1 MFLIHRHR
9 DQSRSRPSCQ
19 PPEASSPTL
28 AAFLE
33 EELPQHGADRQIK
46 KVWVPVDVPLDCCL
60 ARRSLCNDWLTAT
73 PFPLG
78 AAIVQARCYFQHH
91 VLNPLIY
98 FKTGRTNSPRIHL
111 VFLLNFPMTNFI
123 ESSSE
128 QSELSSDSPRLTQ
141 ADCSNPA
148 PLPMDV
154 SNDLTGTL
162 RRNTVW
168 MSWRTF
174 YYVLRAPNMIEYKN
188 NQSAISRSTKPLK
201 IYFLK
206 DLQLSAPDS
215 ARLAS
220 TFALQHLQSSRR
232 I

>member
-1 MFLIHRHR
+1 MFRRDSCSFINYWCRIHSFFLIPHFETG
-9 DQSRSRPSCQ
+9 QVTLRP
-19 PPEASSPTL
+19 
-28 AAFLE
+28 
-33 EELPQHGADRQIK
+33 
-46 KVWVPVDVPLDCCL
+46 
-60 ARRSLCNDWLTAT
+60 
-73 PFPLG
+73 
-78 AAIVQARCYFQHH
+78 
-91 VLNPLIY
+91 
-98 FKTGRTNSPRIHL
+98 
-111 VFLLNFPMTNFI
+111 LLNFPMANFI

-128 QSELSSDSPRLTQ
+128 QSEISLTSPRLTQ
-141 ADCSNPA
+141 AGCSNPA

-162 RRNTVW
+162 RRKTVW

-188 NQSAISRSTKPLK
+188 KQSAISRSTKPLK